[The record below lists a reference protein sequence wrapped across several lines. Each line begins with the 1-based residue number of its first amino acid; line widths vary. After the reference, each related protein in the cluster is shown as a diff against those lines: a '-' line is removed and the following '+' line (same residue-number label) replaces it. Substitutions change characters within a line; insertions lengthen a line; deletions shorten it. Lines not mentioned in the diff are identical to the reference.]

1 MTLQGLLADIDRVQS
16 ATLDVSAAR
25 ARAVVALGAARS
37 RGISVVSWAAE
48 DYPTSLSMI
57 ADPPPVLWVTGD
69 LAALA
74 GPTVALVGAR
84 AASAYAREVAGELG
98 SGLAER
104 GVVVVSGLARGV
116 DGAAHDGA
124 LAVQGRTVALLG
136 SGVDIIYPQEHKTLA
151 QRVRRHGILVS
162 ELLPGTPPKAA
173 HFPQRN
179 RLISGLSRVVV
190 VVEASQRSGSL
201 ITARLALEQGREV
214 MGVPGNI
221 LSGRNRGVHALLRD
235 GAKIVEGVDDILE
248 ECWAEVPAERGN
260 EAEVTNEPLFRYLL
274 PGESYGLDELIA
286 LSGVDGPTLLPRLLE
301 LELAGLV
308 ARHVDGCFSR
318 TAARHIRTGMVG

>member
-1 MTLQGLLADIDRVQS
+1 MTLEEWVTLSVIWWSGDKRRAIADWLSEHAHRRTYVTSEMTLQGLLADIDRVQS

-25 ARAVVALGAARS
+25 AHAVVALGAARS

-84 AASAYAREVAGELG
+84 DASAYVREVAGELG

-104 GVVVVSGLARGV
+104 GA
-116 DGAAHDGA
+116 DGAAHAGA
-124 LAVQGRTVALLG
+124 LAVQGRTVAILG

-179 RLISGLSRVVV
+179 RLISRLSRVVV

-201 ITARLALEQGREV
+201 ITARLALEQGR
-214 MGVPGNI
+214 
-221 LSGRNRGVHALLRD
+221 R
-235 GAKIVEGVDDILE
+235 
-248 ECWAEVPAERGN
+248 
-260 EAEVTNEPLFRYLL
+260 
-274 PGESYGLDELIA
+274 
-286 LSGVDGPTLLPRLLE
+286 
-301 LELAGLV
+301 
-308 ARHVDGCFSR
+308 
-318 TAARHIRTGMVG
+318 